1 MCIQVLRMDSSKGI
15 PFCGLDVAASK
26 GYFCSVQPGAA
37 WGQAPGGQGGRGAGS
52 VQNSPYSEFTA
63 SFYAWERCFI
73 DKNDVLIFLIV
84 LYIY

>member
-52 VQNSPYSEFTA
+52 VLELAILRVY
-63 SFYAWERCFI
+63 C
-73 DKNDVLIFLIV
+73 KFLCLREM
-84 LYIY
+84 LYR

>member
-37 WGQAPGGQGGRGAGS
+37 WGQALGGQGGRGAGS
-52 VQNSPYSEFTA
+52 VLELAILRVYCEFLCLR
-63 SFYAWERCFI
+63 EM
-73 DKNDVLIFLIV
+73 
-84 LYIY
+84 LYR

>member
-37 WGQAPGGQGGRGAGS
+37 WGQAGR
-52 VQNSPYSEFTA
+52 
-63 SFYAWERCFI
+63 ERRGFCSRTRHTPSLLRVFMLER
-73 DKNDVLIFLIV
+73 DAL
-84 LYIY
+84 

>member
-52 VQNSPYSEFTA
+52 VLELAILRVYREFLCLR
-63 SFYAWERCFI
+63 EM
-73 DKNDVLIFLIV
+73 
-84 LYIY
+84 LYR